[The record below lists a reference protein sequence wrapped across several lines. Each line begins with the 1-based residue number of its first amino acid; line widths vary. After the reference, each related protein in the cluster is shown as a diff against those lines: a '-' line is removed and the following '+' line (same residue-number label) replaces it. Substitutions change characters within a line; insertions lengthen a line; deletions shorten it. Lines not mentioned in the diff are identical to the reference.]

1 MYTNMSDNS
10 EMIDLYSKKIL
21 EFAGNIP
28 LTTPLDTFSGTAT
41 RRSPMCGSN
50 LQVWITV
57 NGGKITN
64 FSHEVKTCALGQ
76 ASSAII
82 AEQIIGLNIDQV
94 KLGRDQLF
102 NMLTKNGPIPQ
113 IPFENLEVLLPAVAY
128 KNRHA
133 SIMLSFEAIID
144 AYANIKNVL

>member
-1 MYTNMSDNS
+1 MYSNRSDNS

-113 IPFENLEVLLPAVAY
+113 NPFENLEVLLPAVSY

-133 SIMLSFEAIID
+133 SIMLSFETIID
-144 AYANIKNVL
+144 AYANINKL

>member
-1 MYTNMSDNS
+1 MYSNMSDNS

-64 FSHEVKTCALGQ
+64 FSHDVKTCALGQ

-82 AEQIIGLNIDQV
+82 AERIIGLNIDQV

-113 IPFENLEVLLPAVAY
+113 NPFENLEVLLPAVAY

-133 SIMLSFEAIID
+133 SIMLSFETIID
-144 AYANIKNVL
+144 AYANIKKL

>member
-1 MYTNMSDNS
+1 MSDNS

-28 LTTPLDTFSGTAT
+28 LTAPLDTFSGTAT

-113 IPFENLEVLLPAVAY
+113 NPFENLEVLLPAVAY

-133 SIMLSFEAIID
+133 SIMLSFETIID
-144 AYANIKNVL
+144 AYANINKL

>member
-1 MYTNMSDNS
+1 MSDNS

-113 IPFENLEVLLPAVAY
+113 NPFENLEVLLPAVAY

-133 SIMLSFEAIID
+133 SIMLSFETIID
-144 AYANIKNVL
+144 AYANIKKLQ

>member
-144 AYANIKNVL
+144 AYANIKNV

>member
-113 IPFENLEVLLPAVAY
+113 NPFENLEVLLPAVAY

-133 SIMLSFEAIID
+133 SIMLSFETIID
-144 AYANIKNVL
+144 AYANIKNL

>member
-1 MYTNMSDNS
+1 MYSNMSDNS

-28 LTTPLDTFSGTAT
+28 LTTPLVTFSGTAT

-113 IPFENLEVLLPAVAY
+113 NPFEN
-128 KNRHA
+128 
-133 SIMLSFEAIID
+133 
-144 AYANIKNVL
+144 

>member
-1 MYTNMSDNS
+1 MYSNMSDNS

-113 IPFENLEVLLPAVAY
+113 NPFENLEVLLPAVAY

-133 SIMLSFEAIID
+133 SIMLSFETIID
-144 AYANIKNVL
+144 AYANIKKL

>member
-1 MYTNMSDNS
+1 MYNNMSDNS

-113 IPFENLEVLLPAVAY
+113 NPFENLEVLLPAVAY

-133 SIMLSFEAIID
+133 SIMLSFETIID
-144 AYANIKNVL
+144 AYANIKKL

>member
-1 MYTNMSDNS
+1 MSDNS

-102 NMLTKNGPIPQ
+102 NMLTKNGPIPH

-144 AYANIKNVL
+144 AYANIKNV

>member
-113 IPFENLEVLLPAVAY
+113 NPFENLEVLLPAVAY

-133 SIMLSFEAIID
+133 SIMLSFETILD
-144 AYANIKNVL
+144 AYANIKKL

>member
-1 MYTNMSDNS
+1 MYSNMSDNS

-113 IPFENLEVLLPAVAY
+113 NPFENLEVLLPAVSY

-133 SIMLSFEAIID
+133 SIMLSFETIID
-144 AYANIKNVL
+144 AYANINKL

>member
-113 IPFENLEVLLPAVAY
+113 NPFENLEVLLPAVAY

-133 SIMLSFEAIID
+133 SIMLSFETIID
-144 AYANIKNVL
+144 AYANIKKL

>member
-94 KLGRDQLF
+94 ELGRDQLF

-113 IPFENLEVLLPAVAY
+113 NPFENLEVLLPAVAY

-133 SIMLSFEAIID
+133 SIMLSFETIID
-144 AYANIKNVL
+144 AYANIQKL

>member
-1 MYTNMSDNS
+1 MSDNS

-64 FSHEVKTCALGQ
+64 FSHDVKTCALGQ

-82 AEQIIGLNIDQV
+82 AERIIGLNIDQV

-113 IPFENLEVLLPAVAY
+113 NPFENLEVLLPAVAY

-133 SIMLSFEAIID
+133 SIMLSFETIID
-144 AYANIKNVL
+144 AYANINKL

>member
-113 IPFENLEVLLPAVAY
+113 NPFENLEVLLPAVAY

-133 SIMLSFEAIID
+133 SIMLSFETIID
-144 AYANIKNVL
+144 AYANIKNV

>member
-1 MYTNMSDNS
+1 MSDNS

-64 FSHEVKTCALGQ
+64 FSHDVKTCALGQ

-82 AEQIIGLNIDQV
+82 AERIIGLNIDQV

-113 IPFENLEVLLPAVAY
+113 NPFENLEVLLPAVAY

-133 SIMLSFEAIID
+133 SIMLSFETIID
-144 AYANIKNVL
+144 AYANIKKL

>member
-10 EMIDLYSKKIL
+10 EIIDLYSKKIL

-113 IPFENLEVLLPAVAY
+113 NPFENLEVLLPAVAY

-133 SIMLSFEAIID
+133 SIMLSFETIID
-144 AYANIKNVL
+144 AYANIKKL

>member
-28 LTTPLDTFSGTAT
+28 LTTPLNKFSGTAT

-144 AYANIKNVL
+144 AYANIKNV

>member
-144 AYANIKNVL
+144 AYANIKNL

>member
-1 MYTNMSDNS
+1 MSDNS

-113 IPFENLEVLLPAVAY
+113 NPFENLEVLLPAVSY

-133 SIMLSFEAIID
+133 SIMLSFETIID
-144 AYANIKNVL
+144 AYANIKKL

>member
-1 MYTNMSDNS
+1 MSDNS

-28 LTTPLDTFSGTAT
+28 LTTPFIKFSGTAT

-113 IPFENLEVLLPAVAY
+113 NPFENLEVLLPAVAY

-133 SIMLSFEAIID
+133 SIMLSFETIID
-144 AYANIKNVL
+144 AYANIKKL

>member
-28 LTTPLDTFSGTAT
+28 LTTPLNTFSGTAT

-113 IPFENLEVLLPAVAY
+113 NPFENLEVLLPAVAY

-133 SIMLSFEAIID
+133 SIMLSFETIID
-144 AYANIKNVL
+144 AYANIKKL

>member
-57 NGGKITN
+57 NGSKITN
-64 FSHEVKTCALGQ
+64 FSHDVKTCALGQ

-82 AEQIIGLNIDQV
+82 AEQIIGLHIDQV

-113 IPFENLEVLLPAVAY
+113 KPFENLEVLLPAVAY

-133 SIMLSFEAIID
+133 SIMLSFETIID
-144 AYANIKNVL
+144 AYANIKKL

>member
-1 MYTNMSDNS
+1 MSDNS

-113 IPFENLEVLLPAVAY
+113 NPFENLEVLLPAVSY

-133 SIMLSFEAIID
+133 SIMLSFETIID
-144 AYANIKNVL
+144 AYANINKL

>member
-28 LTTPLDTFSGTAT
+28 LTTPLIKFSVTAT

-113 IPFENLEVLLPAVAY
+113 NPFENLEVLLPAVAY

-133 SIMLSFEAIID
+133 SIMLSFETIID
-144 AYANIKNVL
+144 AYANIKKL

>member
-1 MYTNMSDNS
+1 MYSNMSDNS

-28 LTTPLDTFSGTAT
+28 LTTPLVTFSGTAT

-64 FSHEVKTCALGQ
+64 FSHEVKNMRIRTSVFSNHSRANYRIKYR
-76 ASSAII
+76 SS
-82 AEQIIGLNIDQV
+82 
-94 KLGRDQLF
+94 
-102 NMLTKNGPIPQ
+102 
-113 IPFENLEVLLPAVAY
+113 
-128 KNRHA
+128 
-133 SIMLSFEAIID
+133 
-144 AYANIKNVL
+144 

>member
-113 IPFENLEVLLPAVAY
+113 NPFENLEVLLPAVSY

-133 SIMLSFEAIID
+133 SIMLSFETIID
-144 AYANIKNVL
+144 AYANINKL

>member
-1 MYTNMSDNS
+1 MSDNS

-113 IPFENLEVLLPAVAY
+113 NPFENLEVLLPAVAY

-133 SIMLSFEAIID
+133 SIMLSFETIID

>member
-1 MYTNMSDNS
+1 MYSNMSDNS

-28 LTTPLDTFSGTAT
+28 LTTPLDIFSGTAT

-113 IPFENLEVLLPAVAY
+113 NPFENLEVLLPAVSY

-133 SIMLSFEAIID
+133 SIMLSFETIID
-144 AYANIKNVL
+144 AYANINKL

>member
-113 IPFENLEVLLPAVAY
+113 NPFENLEVLLPAVAY

-133 SIMLSFEAIID
+133 SIMLSFETIID
-144 AYANIKNVL
+144 AYANINKL

>member
-113 IPFENLEVLLPAVAY
+113 NPFENLEVLLPAVAY

-144 AYANIKNVL
+144 AYANIKNV

>member
-1 MYTNMSDNS
+1 MQHVVAIGRNNQLLDRQPHLFRQITC
-10 EMIDLYSKKIL
+10 E
-21 EFAGNIP
+21 NI
-28 LTTPLDTFSGTAT
+28 TEVS
-41 RRSPMCGSN
+41 RRHRKADRC
-50 LQVWITV
+50 L
-57 NGGKITN
+57 TN

-113 IPFENLEVLLPAVAY
+113 NPFENLEVLLPAVAY

-133 SIMLSFEAIID
+133 RSIIRNSTITDQLGLPSGGPTKD
-144 AYANIKNVL
+144 